1 MINEEN
7 FIFEKPVR
15 DGINTPNNRI
25 EAKLNDYFYEI
36 DFSGNV
42 YFKTKC
48 QLFRL
53 SNYDI
58 TFRKDGLY
66 GMLNNNGKVNILPR
80 YGAILSVLGNKHYSF
95 SMPDNKYKYG
105 LIDRKGNIKVPAIYD
120 GCLDYIGKDY
130 YVCDIGEYD
139 GLIDENGNQILPC
152 EYYDSSIHFWNR
164 KKDYFTACK
173 GDKYGVVDKNN
184 DIIIPF
190 EYNYICRC
198 FNKGKYKNCSVAKY
212 NGAEGII
219 NKKNK
224 IIVPFEYE
232 YIKAMSDDTFLICKK
247 YGEGESI
254 VDNNFNQIS
263 DKKFLSI
270 DIGYDYITTDYFIA
284 SLDDE
289 NKEGLI
295 DKFGNTIIDFKYKDL
310 SMIENPHNK
319 SDFYLYAKNDYDKC
333 GIIDIEENVIVPF
346 EYDYDPAIEIDND
359 YSAPMAKNG
368 KYGIINIKT
377 NEILIDFL
385 YEDIYSYYNRETTLA
400 KYDGKYGVINKQG
413 QSIKYN
419 LSYVKEIII

>member
-7 FIFEKPVR
+7 FIFQKPVMR
-15 DGINTPNNRI
+15 LESNNDRI
-25 EAKLNDYFYEI
+25 EVKFDNYFYEI

-53 SNYDI
+53 SNFDI

-66 GMLNNNGKVNILPR
+66 GMLNNNGNVNILPK

-105 LIDRKGNIKVPAIYD
+105 LIDRKGNIKVPAVYD
-120 GCLDYIGKDY
+120 GGLDYIGKDY
-130 YVCDIGEYD
+130 YVCVIGEYD
-139 GLIDENGNQILPC
+139 GLIDEKGNQILPC

-219 NKKNK
+219 NDKNE
-224 IIVPFEYE
+224 IVVPFEY
-232 YIKAMSDDTFLICKK
+232 SDIRVLSDKTFLVSKK
-247 YGEGESI
+247 DNPDKLFI
-254 VDNNFNQIS
+254 VDNNFNKIS
-263 DKKFLSI
+263 DVNFNYVADQK
-270 DIGYDYITTDYFIA
+270 DITENYFIA
-284 SLDDE
+284 GIEPDG
-289 NKEGLI
+289 NEGLI
-295 DKFGNTIIDFKYKDL
+295 DKYGNIKIDLKYADL
-310 SMIENPHNK
+310 RMIYGLNK
-319 SDFYLYAKNDYDKC
+319 EEIYLSAQNEYGKY

-346 EYDYDPAIEIDND
+346 EYDYAPAIEIDND

-368 KYGIINIKT
+368 KWGVINIKT
-377 NEILIDFL
+377 NEILVDFV
-385 YEDIYSYYNRETTLA
+385 YEDIYSYYNRETTFA
-400 KYDGKYGVINKQG
+400 KYNGKYGVINKQG